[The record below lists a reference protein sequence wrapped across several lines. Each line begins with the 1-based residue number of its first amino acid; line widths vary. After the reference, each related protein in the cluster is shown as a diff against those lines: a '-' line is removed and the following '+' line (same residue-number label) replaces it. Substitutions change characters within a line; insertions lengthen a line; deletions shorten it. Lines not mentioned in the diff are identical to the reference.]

1 MAQTFKKFREDYMDD
16 EWGDEDESVT
26 NKERRMKNRRDRKKT
41 KHNERNET
49 FSEKNDLKR
58 N

>member
-1 MAQTFKKFREDYMDD
+1 MAKTFKKFREDYMDD

-49 FSEKNDLKR
+49 FAEKNDLKR

>member
-1 MAQTFKKFREDYMDD
+1 MAKTFKKFREDYMDD

-41 KHNERNET
+41 KHTERNET
-49 FSEKNDLKR
+49 FAEKNDLKR

>member
-1 MAQTFKKFREDYMDD
+1 MAKTFKKFREDYMDD

-26 NKERRMKNRRDRKKT
+26 NKERRMQNRRDRKKT
-41 KHNERNET
+41 KRNERNET
-49 FSEKNDLKR
+49 FLEKNDLKR

>member
-1 MAQTFKKFREDYMDD
+1 MAKTFKKFREDYMDY